1 MIKPV
6 DPEPLPLDAV
16 SIAATLDWGWLEC
29 GEEMVRSGFEILIQH
44 CCTCEQIVWHYEC
57 FFPVS
62 QGTRT
67 WERVLPHELLVFVST
82 QDPMAPCSF
91 RFRVF
96 LQSYS
101 YDIWTCAK
109 AGLRHCPSIEF
120 IRLDVALIIDDYCLF
135 YLPQAGWG
143 HVFQCIWGITCWS
156 MLTFLFSV
164 CLRL

>member
-1 MIKPV
+1 MAGMWRRNGEV
-6 DPEPLPLDAV
+6 RVWDSDALV
-16 SIAATLDWGWLEC
+16 NF
-29 GEEMVRSGFEILIQH
+29 MRSQH
-44 CCTCEQIVWHYEC
+44 YVALWA

-62 QGTRT
+62 QGART

-109 AGLRHCPSIEF
+109 AGLRHGPSIEF

-143 HVFQCIWGITCWS
+143 CVFHCIWGITCWS
-156 MLTFLFSV
+156 MLTFSFSV